1 LLQRRKRAKKEAT
14 MNAYEIAEIEKGV
27 KANYRLPV
35 SYDVWAGLEQEAR
48 QARARAVGQMLSHFV
63 GAVVQKT
70 AAAVRQVR
78 SIAAQ
83 CTGARLRHDH

>member
-1 LLQRRKRAKKEAT
+1 
-14 MNAYEIAEIEKGV
+14 MNAYEITQIENGM
-27 KANYRLPV
+27 KADYRLPM
-35 SYDVWAGLEQEAR
+35 SYEVWAKMEHEAR
-48 QARARAVGQMLSHFV
+48 QARARAVGEILTQFF
-63 GAVVQKT
+63 GAVAETT

>member
-1 LLQRRKRAKKEAT
+1 
-14 MNAYEIAEIEKGV
+14 MNAYEIAEVEKGM

-35 SYDVWAGLEQEAR
+35 SYDVWARMEQEAR
-48 QARARAVGQMLSHFV
+48 KARARAVGQMLTQFF
-63 GAVVQKT
+63 GAVADKV